1 MWRKCSTKL
10 TFVTCFYCTDTYCWH
25 SAYQENADC
34 YTFLKGVFHE
44 IFDITGDF
52 SLAEGNQAEEN
63 DGGEEGHGYC
73 LDGYGGQLKIMDNMY
88 TLDRFK
94 TTEISKRRGGHQQR

>member
-1 MWRKCSTKL
+1 M
-10 TFVTCFYCTDTYCWH
+10 
-25 SAYQENADC
+25 
-34 YTFLKGVFHE
+34 FHE

-63 DGGEEGHGYC
+63 DGGEEGHCYC